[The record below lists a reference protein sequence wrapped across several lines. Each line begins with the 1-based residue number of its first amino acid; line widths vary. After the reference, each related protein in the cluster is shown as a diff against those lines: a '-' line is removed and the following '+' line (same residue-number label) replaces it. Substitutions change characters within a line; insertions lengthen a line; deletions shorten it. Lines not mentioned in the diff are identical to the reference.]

1 MARNRNI
8 YQIELAYVGPT
19 GSNPATGS
27 HFKDQTAQYGNTGAL
42 NSGNLIAEL
51 YRVQRAGWNLQ
62 KNLTD
67 VNQFGELAA
76 IDRVPLS
83 PPTVSLNIDY
93 LVSNFINEKL
103 IGMYVADQNNI
114 EASAVSGIIAG
125 NTSPKN
131 YFLKVVSEGA
141 DAIDN
146 STRSYSVLAVGNA
159 FLSSYTAQGAVGSFP
174 TASITLDAL
183 NIQSDSINTASVPG
197 TPIPA
202 VNPVDG
208 TRITGFWY
216 NLPTGLTSLGNASLT
231 SNQGLSALRPGDIQL
246 SLGISE
252 GDTFYLPS
260 DLKIQSY
267 NISFNFNQQ
276 DLSKLGT
283 KYAFAKV
290 PQFPV
295 TASLQVE
302 AFVGDLQTGNLIDFV
317 NDNRSFN
324 PSITLY
330 SPGSTTNVI
339 AKYILKNAKLDT
351 QASDLSIG
359 ANRNLSMTFN
369 SQIGGPES
377 VTAGL
382 FLSGIAQ

>member
-1 MARNRNI
+1 MAKTRNI
-8 YQIELAYVGPT
+8 YQIELGYVGPT
-19 GSNPATGS
+19 GSRSATGS
-27 HFKDQTAQYGNTGAL
+27 HVVDTAQFGNTGAL
-42 NSGNLIAEL
+42 AATSGNYVAEL
-51 YRVQRAGWNLQ
+51 YRVQRAGWNAQ

-76 IDRVPLS
+76 IDRIPLN
-83 PPTVSLNIDY
+83 PPTVQFNIDW
-93 LVSNFINEKL
+93 LVSNFVNEKL
-103 IGMYVADQNNI
+103 IGMYVADQNNA

-131 YFLKVVSEGA
+131 YFLKVVSEGS

-146 STRSYSVLAVGNA
+146 AATNYDVLAIGNG

-174 TASITLDAL
+174 TASVTIDAL
-183 NIQSDSINTASVPG
+183 NVKTDSFSSAVPG
-197 TPIPA
+197 WPIPA

-208 TRITGFWY
+208 QRITGHWY
-216 NLPTGLTSLGNASLT
+216 KLPAGLTSVNDAALTANLGI
-231 SNQGLSALRPGDIQL
+231 SALRPGDINL
-246 SLGISE
+246 DLGIGE
-252 GDTFYLPS
+252 GDTFYAPT
-260 DLKIQSY
+260 DLKVQSY
-267 NISFNFNQQ
+267 NISFNFNQE

-290 PQFPV
+290 PVFPV

-302 AFVGDLQTGNLIDFV
+302 AFVGDLQTGNLVDIV
-317 NDNRSFN
+317 ADNRSFN
-324 PSITLY
+324 PSITITH
-330 SPGSTTNVI
+330 PTNPNQVI
-339 AKYILKNAKLDT
+339 CKYILKNAKLDT

-359 ANRNLSMTFN
+359 SNRSLSLTFN

-382 FLSGIAQ
+382 FFSGITV

>member
-19 GSNPATGS
+19 GANPATGS
-27 HFKDQTAQYGNTGAL
+27 HFKDQTAGYGNTGAL

-93 LVSNFINEKL
+93 LVSNFVNERSM
-103 IGMYVADQNNI
+103 GMYVADKDNQ

-146 STRSYSVLAVGNA
+146 ATKNYNVLAVGNG
-159 FLSSYTAQGAVGSFP
+159 FVSSYTAQGAVGSFP
-174 TASITLDAL
+174 TASVTIDAL
-183 NIQSDSINTASVPG
+183 NIQSDNIAGVG
-197 TPIPA
+197 VPIPA
-202 VNPVDG
+202 INPVDG
-208 TRITGFWY
+208 TRITGYWY
-216 NLPTGLTSLGNASLT
+216 TLPTGLTSLGNASLT
-231 SNQGLSALRPGDIQL
+231 ANQGISALRPGDIQL
-246 SLGISE
+246 SLGIGE
-252 GDTFYLPS
+252 GDSFYLPS

-276 DLSKLGT
+276 DLSKLGS

-302 AFVGDLQTGNLIDFV
+302 AFVGDLQTGSLVDLV
-317 NDNRSFN
+317 NDNRSFD

-382 FLSGIAQ
+382 FLSGIASL